1 MKQKIYI
8 LGVVSA
14 LIVFMGTILKVNH
27 WPGAAILITVGMAT
41 LILVFF
47 PAALI
52 NNYKAVGNSQ
62 SKSLYIVTG
71 LTCFV
76 VFTAMLFKIMHWPL
90 AGTWLTIALPFPYI
104 VFLPVFLVVTSKNKN
119 FNIYNTVFVLLLLA
133 VNSVFAA
140 LLALNVTKARV
151 EDSYNLSRDYNKV
164 ETVLNQLPDK
174 YQKSSVNLKIDEVL
188 KTVTE
193 YQDLIL
199 QQEGLSR
206 EQWESNPGQLW
217 RPEAPAIAGI
227 ALQKANELLPGE
239 KLEGGI
245 KDLILEF
252 GKTPGLEDLAK
263 TAPAI
268 FNYKDPENNQ
278 DDWAHGIFVANNL
291 SWALIYLDA
300 LEVNLKMIKLSVNAG
315 S

>member
-8 LGVVSA
+8 LGLVSV
-14 LIVFMGTILKVNH
+14 LILFTGTIFKVNH
-27 WPGAAILITVGMAT
+27 WPAAGIMITAGMAT
-41 LILVFF
+41 FILLFL
-47 PAALI
+47 PSALI

-62 SKSLYIVTG
+62 NKSLYIVTG

-76 VFTAMLFKIMHWPL
+76 VFTAMLFKIMHWPY
-90 AGTWLTIALPFPYI
+90 AGIGLIVALPFPYI

-119 FNIYNTVFVLLLLA
+119 FNIYNTVFVLLLMA

-151 EDSYNLSRDYNKV
+151 EDSYNLSRDFNKV

-174 YQKSSVNLKIDEVL
+174 YQKSSVNLKIDGIL
-188 KTVTE
+188 KIVDE

-199 QQEGLSR
+199 QQEELTK

-239 KLEGGI
+239 KLESGI

-263 TAPAI
+263 SAPAI
-268 FNYKDPENNQ
+268 LNYKDPENNQ
-278 DDWAHGIFVANNL
+278 DDWAHGVFVDNNL

-300 LEVNLKMIKLSVNAG
+300 LEVNLKMIRLSINTH

>member
-14 LIVFMGTILKVNH
+14 LVVFIGTILKVNH
-27 WPGAAILITVGMAT
+27 WPGAAILITIGMAT
-41 LILVFF
+41 LILLFF
-47 PAALI
+47 PVALI

-76 VFTAMLFKIMHWPL
+76 VFTAMLFKIMHWPF
-90 AGTWLTIALPFPYI
+90 AGIGLTIALPFPYV
-104 VFLPVFLVVTSKNKN
+104 VFLPVFLIVTSKNKN
-119 FNIYNTVFVLLLLA
+119 FNIHNTVFVLLLLA
-133 VNSVFAA
+133 VNSVFSA

-151 EDSYNLSRDYNKV
+151 DDSYNLSRDYNKV

-174 YQKSSVNLKIDEVL
+174 YPKSTVNMKIDEIL

-193 YQDLIL
+193 YQVLIL
-199 QQEGLSR
+199 KQEELTR
-206 EQWESNPGQLW
+206 EQWKSNPGQLW

-227 ALQKANELLPGE
+227 ALLKANEPFPGE
-239 KLEGGI
+239 ELESGI

-252 GKTPGLEDLAK
+252 GKTPGLEELTKA
-263 TAPAI
+263 APAI
-268 FNYKDPENNQ
+268 FNYKEPQ
-278 DDWAHGIFVANNL
+278 SKDDHWAGGIFINNNL
-291 SWALIYLDA
+291 AWTLIYLDG
-300 LEVNLKMIKLSVNAG
+300 LEVNLKMIKISINPG